1 MKYQLVSPILVLFD
15 GRLRSFDFDRKK
27 GSAKDWGISALS
39 TATTLA
45 RTRWM
50 FSSTPTIPS
59 WLSTGLERFLVPETT
74 GAGDN
79 LQKLKAAFRGFGEEK
94 YVVIYPNGLSHF
106 SVA

>member
-1 MKYQLVSPILVLFD
+1 MDVFIHTDNPKLA
-15 GRLRSFDFDRKK
+15 FDR
-27 GSAKDWGISALS
+27 ARAL
-39 TATTLA
+39 L
-45 RTRWM
+45 
-50 FSSTPTIPS
+50 
-59 WLSTGLERFLVPETT
+59 

>member
-15 GRLRSFDFDRKK
+15 GRLRSFDFDRKIR
-27 GSAKDWGISALS
+27 ISEGLGDLGVVDGHDVGADEMDVFIHTDNPKLAFDRARAL
-39 TATTLA
+39 L
-45 RTRWM
+45 
-50 FSSTPTIPS
+50 
-59 WLSTGLERFLVPETT
+59 